1 MNYLFG
7 CVIIGI
13 LVILYFVFKYSYLN
27 TTTVNFAGEP
37 YKVHNVHHN
46 KEQAAQILSEVIKRN
61 KILIE
66 HLKQKYSVSNFTGMD
81 PEKAN
86 RIDVIP
92 AGNDEDDVIQE
103 NIPYL
108 MSDMNY
114 LSQRVLQLQER
125 YNINNISEI
134 SPLNPSGS
142 TSYTENKGEKLVLC
156 LRNKTPNKSGI
167 YEFHDIN
174 LIMFVV
180 LHELT
185 HVMND
190 RWGHDLSSRF
200 WQMFRI
206 VLRNAVECGIYTPV
220 DYRNNN
226 KDYCG
231 MKITYNPLY
240 DDEMKDA
247 NGN

>member
-1 MNYLFG
+1 MKYLYSG
-7 CVIIGI
+7 LIVCV
-13 LVILYFVFKYSYLN
+13 LLILYFVFKYSYLN
-27 TTTVNFAGEP
+27 TTTVNFAGTP

-46 KEQAAQILSEVIKRN
+46 KEQAAQILSEIIKRN

-66 HLKQKYSVSNFTGMD
+66 HLKLKYNVSNFTGMD
-81 PEKAN
+81 PAKAN

-92 AGNDEDDVIQE
+92 SSGDDEEDAIKE
-103 NIPYL
+103 NIPFL

-114 LSQRVLQLQER
+114 LGERVMQLQER

-156 LRNKTPNKSGI
+156 LRNKIPDKDGI

-190 RWGHDLSSRF
+190 RWGHLSQF
-200 WQMFRI
+200 WQLFRV
-206 VLRNAVECGIYTPV
+206 VLRNAVECGIYQPV

-240 DDEMKDA
+240 DNEMKDA
-247 NGN
+247 NGD